1 MNIATFWV
9 SKNNQS
15 LSSHTIV
22 KTLHQCFTQ
31 NRMMLP
37 FNETQENIYLAW
49 KKLEEELE
57 NPKAKKPWW
66 TLLAHAAR
74 LAAEPKTHG
83 LHMHNSIWSRVTF
96 KEMEHTTIPLRIKH
110 STNSRCSLAPEFAD
124 PQCCWSGE
132 HSWQT
137 SCFSSL
143 CHDLMCNLQKSTK
156 NPFRTLMEWR
166 KSLGRRR
173 LLKQRFIFMDLL
185 ASSNNNI
192 FHFHII
198 FWLLQKETAVAWHY
212 KTVAAFEDEG

>member
-124 PQCCWSGE
+124 PQCCWCYKVVNIHGKHPASVLCAMIWCAIYKSQQKLLFAL
-132 HSWQT
+132 SW
-137 SCFSSL
+137 SEE
-143 CHDLMCNLQKSTK
+143 
-156 NPFRTLMEWR
+156 R
-166 KSLGRRR
+166 
-173 LLKQRFIFMDLL
+173 
-185 ASSNNNI
+185 A
-192 FHFHII
+192 
-198 FWLLQKETAVAWHY
+198 
-212 KTVAAFEDEG
+212 